1 MTTEVKN
8 LLFQDKS
15 PKLSFYIKYIRA
27 VDLHM
32 QKERDEYMKEV
43 SKNRKKYLRKIRLR
57 KIEILITQIA
67 IVIAFIALWEILAQK
82 GKIDSF
88 ITSQPSRIVKT
99 FMNLSSN
106 NLIEHLKITV
116 EETLIGFLLGTIAGE
131 ITAIILWW
139 STFISKVSEPF
150 LVVLNS
156 LPKIELGPVIIIWVG
171 AGMPAII
178 VMALSISLIVTI
190 LEILNGFLHTDKE
203 KIKMAKTFN
212 ANKIQILNKIVFP
225 SNIPTFFNTL
235 KVNIGLSLVGV
246 ISGEFLVSKGGL
258 GYLIVYGGQVFQL
271 DLVMTSVI
279 ILAVVA
285 ALMYES
291 IVVLERIFVK

>member
-32 QKERDEYMKEV
+32 QKERDEYMKEI
-43 SKNRKKYLRKIRLR
+43 SKDRKKYLRKIRLR

-116 EETLIGFLLGTIAGE
+116 EETLIGFLLGTIAGA

-139 STFISKVSEPF
+139 SPFISKVSEPF

-156 LPKIELGPVIIIWVG
+156 LPKIALGPVIIIWVG

-178 VMALSISLIVTI
+178 VMALSIAT
-190 LEILNGFLHTDKE
+190 
-203 KIKMAKTFN
+203 
-212 ANKIQILNKIVFP
+212 
-225 SNIPTFFNTL
+225 
-235 KVNIGLSLVGV
+235 
-246 ISGEFLVSKGGL
+246 
-258 GYLIVYGGQVFQL
+258 
-271 DLVMTSVI
+271 
-279 ILAVVA
+279 VV
-285 ALMYES
+285 
-291 IVVLERIFVK
+291 

>member
-1 MTTEVKN
+1 MRENNKKTISE
-8 LLFQDKS
+8 
-15 PKLSFYIKYIRA
+15 
-27 VDLHM
+27 
-32 QKERDEYMKEV
+32 E
-43 SKNRKKYLRKIRLR
+43 RKKYLKQVKSRKI
-57 KIEILITQIA
+57 KIFMTQI
-67 IVIAFIALWEILAQK
+67 IIIIAFILIWEILANI

-88 ITSQPSRIVKT
+88 ITSQPSRILKT
-99 FMNLSSN
+99 FLNLSSN
-106 NLIEHLKITV
+106 NLLEHLKITCI
-116 EETLIGFLLGTIAGE
+116 ETIIGFLLGTFLGSI
-131 ITAIILWW
+131 IAIILWW
-139 STFISKVSEPF
+139 SPFISKVSEPF

-156 LPKIELGPVIIIWVG
+156 LPKIALGPVIIIWVG

-178 VMALSISLIVTI
+178 VMALAISLIVTI

-212 ANKIQILNKIVFP
+212 ANKFQILTKIVIP
-225 SNIPTFFNTL
+225 LNIPTFFNSL

-279 ILAVVA
+279 ILAIVA
-285 ALMYES
+285 ALMYQT
-291 IVVLERIFVK
+291 IVLIEKRFVK

>member
-1 MTTEVKN
+1 MKKN
-8 LLFQDKS
+8 KNEI
-15 PKLSFYIKYIRA
+15 LSE
-27 VDLHM
+27 D
-32 QKERDEYMKEV
+32 
-43 SKNRKKYLRKIRLR
+43 RKKYLKKEKIR
-57 KIEILITQIA
+57 KFEILGTQIA
-67 IVIAFIALWEILAQK
+67 IIIIFIIAWELLAQT

-88 ITSQPSRIVKT
+88 ITSQPSRILDT
-99 FMNLSSN
+99 FLNLSSN
-106 NLIEHLKITV
+106 NLLEHLRITCT
-116 EETLIGFLLGTIAGE
+116 ETIIGFLLGTMLGSI
-131 ITAIILWW
+131 IAIILWW
-139 STFISKVSEPF
+139 SPFISKVSEPF
-150 LVVLNS
+150 LVILNS
-156 LPKIELGPVIIIWVG
+156 LPKVALGPVIIIWVG

-178 VMALSISLIVTI
+178 VMALAISLIVSV

-212 ANKIQILNKIVFP
+212 ASKVQILTKIVIP
-225 SNIPTFFNTL
+225 SNISTFFNSL

-279 ILAVVA
+279 ILAIVA

-291 IVVLERIFVK
+291 IVLIEKKIIK